1 MESVIQTV
9 LTMIILFGLC
19 FIYLFYR
26 LKLIQ
31 SGQSYTQQQ
40 NYLLQK
46 NMKWQRLPIRLMQNC
61 ITILVAGLVTIVLGY
76 LAVQV
81 GQK

>member
-19 FIYLFYR
+19 FVYLFYR

-81 GQK
+81 GLK

>member
-9 LTMIILFGLC
+9 LTMIILFVLC
-19 FIYLFYR
+19 FVYLFYR

-46 NMKWQRLPIRLMQNC
+46 KYEMASYQ
-61 ITILVAGLVTIVLGY
+61 Y
-76 LAVQV
+76 E
-81 GQK
+81 

>member
-81 GQK
+81 ELK